1 MSSHSKQ
8 TKRPSSFLVSRFALL
23 VSLIAL
29 VHSELTFAE
38 LYKYINEDGV
48 TVLDSH
54 VPARYVKDGYT
65 ILRLDGRVLE
75 VVSRALS
82 DKEILIRDQN
92 LAEER
97 RLNRI
102 EREQK
107 IADQNLLRIYSTPED
122 VVRVRDDKMA
132 SIEFAI
138 NTSKGRESRLKSQK
152 RDMQAQLADIERAGG
167 TISNERL
174 AQIRGID
181 SKIRQNEREMASKLD
196 EMLTLQ
202 ASYAADLKRVRE
214 LYDEFGGN

>member
-174 AQIRGID
+174 SQIRGID

>member
-1 MSSHSKQ
+1 MTRNSNQPKHP
-8 TKRPSSFLVSRFALL
+8 TNFLISRFALL
-23 VSLIAL
+23 VAL
-29 VHSELTFAE
+29 FFLFYSELSIAE
-38 LYKYINEDGV
+38 LYKYVNEDGV

-75 VVSRALS
+75 VVPRALS
-82 DKEILIRDQN
+82 DEEIRLRDLN

-122 VVRVRDDKMA
+122 VLRVRDDKIA
-132 SIEFAI
+132 SVEFAI
-138 NTSKGRESRLKSQK
+138 NTSKGRQSRLKSQK
-152 RDMQAQLADIERAGG
+152 RDMQAMLADIERAGG

-174 AQIRGID
+174 GQIRTID
-181 SKIRQNEREMASKLD
+181 NKIRQNEREIASKLD

-202 ASYAADLKRVRE
+202 ASYAADLRRVKE
-214 LYDEFGGN
+214 PYDESSVN